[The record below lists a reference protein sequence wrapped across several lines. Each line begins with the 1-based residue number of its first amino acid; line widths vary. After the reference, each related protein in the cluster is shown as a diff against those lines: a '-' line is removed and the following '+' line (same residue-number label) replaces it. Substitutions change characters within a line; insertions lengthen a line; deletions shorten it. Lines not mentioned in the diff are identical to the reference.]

1 MTRTDEEGRPL
12 DLQPIGGG
20 SRGPVVLGAVLVVAI
35 VVAMTK
41 PWSWGAPPPTP
52 APSLPRPTASLA
64 PPRSSSSPAASP
76 TPAVTSDVLGPPATP
91 APAGEG
97 LIQCFSIDAWRL
109 LTISRSGPDLIRTWT
124 AVSPRT
130 LGGPGEVTEF
140 ARVTD
145 GDVLNVGYCG
155 PTVLL
160 GGPAMLVTTTAWSV
174 PSIGLPRLL
183 GPLNAAYFSNS
194 ASRGLYRRPAAIRAM
209 PAEVWPPGRYV
220 LHLVAARP
228 DDVDLWFGVEIVD
241 VDALGTPSPPVP
253 RPSVGSSASPSR

>member
-35 VVAMTK
+35 VVALTK
-41 PWSWGAPPPTP
+41 PWSWGAPSPTP

-64 PPRSSSSPAASP
+64 APRSSSSPAASP

-194 ASRGLYRRPAAIRAM
+194 ASRGLYRRPAAIRAT